1 MVPAAL
7 NFRPRLVLISAG
19 FDAHRLDPTEG
30 CMLETDDLAQMA
42 CPSATS
48 PRVSEHRPAPVLGG
62 YDRGAL
68 ADCVIANAQSAR
80 RRGEAESIAPDPIL
94 TSRAAS
100 QPGHY
105 WRL

>member
-48 PRVSEHRPAPVLGG
+48 PRVSEHRPAPVLRGG
-62 YDRGAL
+62 TIAARWRTAVSPTLKALGGA
-68 ADCVIANAQSAR
+68 ARQSR
-80 RRGEAESIAPDPIL
+80 
-94 TSRAAS
+94 SR
-100 QPGHY
+100 QI
-105 WRL
+105 RF